1 MKTAKIT
8 TVFDNTVLDP
18 KFQSAWGFAC
28 VIELPETAVLFD
40 TGGDGKILLSNLQ
53 IMGFDPTEISTVI
66 ISHMHWDHKD
76 GLPGFLQ
83 KNPYADVFVVKS
95 SDAVERKIVA
105 ERAKGVFTVDAPR
118 QIVPGLY
125 SLGEL
130 PGRMPEKSLALP
142 TADGLVVITGCAHPG
157 IVEIVKHARKQFPD
171 QPVSL
176 VMGGFHLKDH
186 NPDEVEAIIK
196 DMEKMRVGRVS
207 PTHCTGEAAIEAFTD
222 AYGEN
227 HLQGGV
233 GFQIEIPLER

>member
-18 KFQSAWGFAC
+18 KFESAWGFAC
-28 VIELPETAVLFD
+28 VIELPETTVLFD
-40 TGGDGKILLSNLQ
+40 TGCDGKILLANLEKLD
-53 IMGFDPTEISTVI
+53 FDPAELSTVV

-76 GLPGFLQ
+76 GLPAFLK
-83 KNPYADVFVVKS
+83 KNPYADVYVAKS
-95 SDAVERKIVA
+95 RDANVQQDIA
-105 ERAKGVFTVDAPR
+105 AHAKNVFTVDESR
-118 QIVPGLY
+118 QIVPGLF

-130 PGRMPEKSLALP
+130 PGRMPEQSLALP

-157 IVEIVKHARKQFPD
+157 IVEIVEHARKQFAD
-171 QPVSL
+171 QPISL

-186 NPDEVEAIIK
+186 DPDEVAAIITE
-196 DMEKMRVGRVS
+196 MEIMRVGRVS
-207 PTHCTGEAAIEAFTD
+207 PTHCTGEAAIQAFAE

-227 HLQGGV
+227 YLQGGV